1 MAYGL
6 VVSRPFASLPQQPR
20 HCADENERVL
30 SNIDN
35 TPPLSHDLRDWTV
48 EATSE
53 RSFPIGEAVRMPAHY
68 RLLSRVASIC
78 GPGCLRVSG
87 AVAPSAPI
95 TTLNSIGL
103 FHRRQRLKGKGSE
116 GQGFVKPLPLFP
128 CIWPCA
134 PTRKMLQHLPSPK
147 PAATAS
153 AYHDTATDQF
163 PPVNRQAVPHSGSM
177 RFCIRRLG
185 VQMLSVEVW

>member
-20 HCADENERVL
+20 HCADEDKRVL

-35 TPPLSHDLRDWTV
+35 TPPLSLDLRDWTAD
-48 EATSE
+48 ATAE
-53 RSFPIGEAVRMPAHY
+53 RSFTIGEAVRMPARY

-95 TTLNSIGL
+95 AALNSIGL
-103 FHRRQRLKGKGSE
+103 SHRRQRLRDKS
-116 GQGFVKPLPLFP
+116 
-128 CIWPCA
+128 
-134 PTRKMLQHLPSPK
+134 
-147 PAATAS
+147 
-153 AYHDTATDQF
+153 
-163 PPVNRQAVPHSGSM
+163 SG
-177 RFCIRRLG
+177 
-185 VQMLSVEVW
+185 